1 VKKIKCHH
9 ISLSSG
15 GEVLSFRPP
24 DIRRIAHFVELDP
37 FRIKEV
43 LRRGRCTFIS
53 RYFYN
58 PGLYRVKNSRTKKF
72 ENFAISID
80 KVESASYEELVER
93 FGEDVVDESLWEGL
107 SKKEHIYFYAFSL
120 VEVERG
126 EIMEAGVWRSTEK
139 RGVSKRE
146 LLL

>member
-1 VKKIKCHH
+1 M
-9 ISLSSG
+9 
-15 GEVLSFRPP
+15 SFKPP
-24 DIRRIAHFVELDP
+24 DVRRIAHFVELDP

-43 LRRGRCTFIS
+43 LKRGRCTFIS

-58 PGLYRVKNSRTKKF
+58 PGIYRVKNSRTKKF

-80 KVESASYEELVER
+80 KVESASYEDLVER

-120 VEVERG
+120 AEIERE
-126 EIMEAGVWRSTEK
+126 EIMEASSWRSTGRKE
-139 RGVSKRE
+139 VSRRE